1 MSSTSRTDPAAPGW
15 SLAARLTI
23 WYAGSAFLLV
33 LGATVVLYWALF
45 SNLDREDDQFLEDK
59 VRALTTLLRAGP
71 AESSALQR
79 EVTGNPSARES
90 ALIFVRI
97 LDPGGQIVQETPG
110 MADGLPIELFPD
122 AIPGGSAAIRGMEL
136 HTPGGKTFRVTA

>member
-1 MSSTSRTDPAAPGW
+1 MSSTSRVDAGAPGW

-90 ALIFVRI
+90 AMIFVRI
-97 LDPGGQIVQETPG
+97 VDSSGQILHETSG
-110 MADGLPIELFPD
+110 MADEAPAELFPE
-122 AIPGGSAAIRGMEL
+122 AIPDGSAAIHGTEL
-136 HTPGGKTFRVTA
+136 HT